1 MDNETLHTI
10 QVLESMGEALS
21 VGDPVKLKELS
32 NQTIHSACGIQ
43 DPGSL
48 TIAVLAY
55 SLGKL
60 LERRDGMKIRG
71 WDDFVKK
78 FNSYIPLA
86 IKALKENKVEAYE
99 NYLLLARKS
108 LSSISGNLR
117 KDINDVLRKA
127 SINKASKIYEHG
139 ISLGKTADLL
149 GVTQWELADY
159 TGQMK
164 VDESH
169 THTLNIKRRAQMALE
184 FFS

>member
-1 MDNETLHTI
+1 MDKETLHTI
-10 QVLESMGEALS
+10 QVLESISESLS
-21 VGDPVKLKELS
+21 AGDAVKLKELS

-43 DPGSL
+43 DAGSL

-55 SLGKL
+55 SLGKI
-60 LERRDGMKIRG
+60 LERKEGMKMRG

-78 FNSYIPLA
+78 FNSYVPLA
-86 IKALKENKVEAYE
+86 IKALKDNKPEAYE

-139 ISLGKTADLL
+139 ISLGKTANLL

-164 VDESH
+164 LEEAH
-169 THTLNIKRRAQMALE
+169 THTLNEKRRAEMAME